1 MAEQEQAAATG
12 AAEAEAI
19 DLGDYMEHLEK
30 DFRVKKDDSERLQAL
45 VRNLA
50 LAAQARSE
58 TTAISSNAIKS
69 VKSLIAGIDKMLT
82 EQMNEVLH
90 APEVREIEGTWR
102 GLWYLVNN
110 TETDQKLKIRVIN
123 ISKTEL
129 ADTLEDFE
137 GQMWDQSPVFRKVYT
152 DEYSMF
158 GGEPFGCLVGGYEF
172 SNHPKDVGLLR
183 NLSGICASAHTPFI
197 AAASPRLFRM
207 DSWQELPNPQ
217 DLQQIVSN
225 PAYASWQSL
234 RESEDARY
242 IGLTMPRVLA
252 RLPYGAETV
261 PVKGFAFEEEVQ
273 GDHEKYTWMN
283 AAFPMGVNINRSHKL
298 FGWGTQIRGVENGG
312 AVLNLPVHTFP
323 TDDGSV
329 AMKCPT
335 EVAIDDRR
343 EAELAKLGLM
353 PILHRK
359 NTDIA
364 AFIGAHSLQ
373 DDEAR
378 AGRLVDPDAQANER
392 LSREP
397 ALPLPGV
404 ALRALPEGH
413 RAGQDR
419 LVQGTLRH
427 AGLADGV
434 DQPLRPRQPG
444 LRRRQ
449 GPRQAPARR
458 GRGAGRQ
465 RRGPAGIL
473 CRTLLPATP
482 LPARGHQCFPAA
494 GLRTAVPEDLSIIL
508 EGETRACHAKT
519 DRP

>member
-1 MAEQEQAAATG
+1 MAEQEKVAAAG

-19 DLGDYMEHLEK
+19 DLGEYMEHLEK

-69 VKSLIAGIDKMLT
+69 IKSLIAGIDKMLT

-90 APEVREIEGTWR
+90 APEVREMEGTWR

-110 TETDQKLKIRVIN
+110 TETDQKLKIRVMN
-123 ISKTEL
+123 ISKDRARRHARGL
-129 ADTLEDFE
+129 RGA
-137 GQMWDQSPVFRKVYT
+137 
-152 DEYSMF
+152 
-158 GGEPFGCLVGGYEF
+158 
-172 SNHPKDVGLLR
+172 DVGPEPDLPQGLHRRVLDVRRRAVRLPDRRLR
-183 NLSGICASAHTPFI
+183 VLEPPQGRR
-197 AAASPRLFRM
+197 AAAQPLGHLRLGAHAVHRRRLAAA
-207 DSWQELPNPQ
+207 LPHGQ
-217 DLQQIVSN
+217 LAGAAE
-225 PAYASWQSL
+225 PAGPAADRLEPGL
-234 RESEDARY
+234 RLVAVAARERGRRY

-261 PVKGFAFEEEVQ
+261 PVKGFAFEEEVK
-273 GDHEKYTWMN
+273 GDHDKYVWMN

-312 AVLNLPVHTFP
+312 AVINLPVHTFP

-392 LSREP
+392 LSANLPYLFPVSRFAHYLKAIARDKVGSFKERADMQIWLTEWINRYVLANP
-397 ALPLPGV
+397 AFADDKARAKRPLAAAEVQVDSVEGRPGYYN
-404 ALRALPEGH
+404 ARFYLRPHYQLEGIN
-413 RAGQDR
+413 ASLR
-419 LVQGTLRH
+419 LVSE
-427 AGLADGV
+427 
-434 DQPLRPRQPG
+434 
-444 LRRRQ
+444 
-449 GPRQAPARR
+449 
-458 GRGAGRQ
+458 
-465 RRGPAGIL
+465 
-473 CRTLLPATP
+473 LPS
-482 LPARGHQCFPAA
+482 
-494 GLRTAVPEDLSIIL
+494 VKS
-508 EGETRACHAKT
+508 
-519 DRP
+519 